1 MSNDDKFGIHF
12 SSGND
17 YWTTPKKLFDDL
29 NALWGF
35 TVDVA
40 CEIETALLPKYYTP
54 KEDGLMQDWST
65 ETFWCNPPYSDL
77 KPWLT
82 KSSVSH
88 KQGATGLVLVPSRT
102 DTKAFQDYAV
112 PNCTCMC
119 FIKGRIKFGDPNN
132 TDPNKKQNSAPF
144 PSVIIVFDNDLTE
157 EKMDYL
163 KSLGRVMKNV

>member
-1 MSNDDKFGIHF
+1 MSNNSNMEIHF

-17 YWTTPKKLFDDL
+17 HWCTPEKLFNDL
-29 NALWGF
+29 HALWGF

-65 ETFWCNPPYSDL
+65 EVFWCNPPYSDL

-82 KSSVSH
+82 KSSVSY
-88 KQGATGLVLVPSRT
+88 KQGGTGLVLVPSRT
-102 DTKAFQDYAV
+102 DTIAFQDFAV
-112 PNCTCMC
+112 PNCTCIC
-119 FIKGRIKFGDPNN
+119 FVKGRIKFSDPNA
-132 TDPNKKQNSAPF
+132 DPNAKKNPSPF

-157 EKMDYL
+157 EKLDYL